1 MERKVQTAQI
11 REQGDFGYIYYTD
24 ITALARIILSISSR
38 KDNGCTRFQKYC
50 LHILMFNTK
59 IYGIYIGTCNL
70 KVQIEQQNVHS
81 VVNEIK

>member
-38 KDNGCTRFQKYC
+38 KDNGCTNCTRFQKYC
-50 LHILMFNTK
+50 LHI
-59 IYGIYIGTCNL
+59 
-70 KVQIEQQNVHS
+70 
-81 VVNEIK
+81 

>member
-38 KDNGCTRFQKYC
+38 KDNGCTRFQKYY
-50 LHILMFNTK
+50 LHI
-59 IYGIYIGTCNL
+59 
-70 KVQIEQQNVHS
+70 
-81 VVNEIK
+81 